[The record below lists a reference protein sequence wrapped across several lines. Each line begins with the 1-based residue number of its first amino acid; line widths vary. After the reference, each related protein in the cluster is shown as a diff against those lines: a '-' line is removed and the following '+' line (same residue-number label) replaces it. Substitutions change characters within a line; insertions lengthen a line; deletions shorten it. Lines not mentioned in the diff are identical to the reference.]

1 MGEVLQVPGL
11 AGGVLPQ
18 GKQVVRLKVLPQ
30 ILLRLLGD
38 ALHPAAGAL
47 WDLSAAHQQ
56 IEDAPEHGEGEHQ
69 QQPGDLI
76 CGLHAA
82 PHDQQG
88 RCHAQKDK
96 KPVQTGGVLR
106 EEAHH
111 QHQRHHLRN
120 QGQAHK
126 H

>member
-18 GKQVVRLKVLPQ
+18 GEQVVRLKVLPQ
-30 ILLRLLGD
+30 VLLRLLGD

-47 WDLSAAHQQ
+47 GDLSAAHQQ

-76 CGLHAA
+76 GGLHAA
-82 PHDQQG
+82 SHNQQS
-88 RCHAQKDK
+88 RRHTQRDE
-96 KPVQTGGVLR
+96 KPVQAGGVLR

-111 QHQRHHLRN
+111 QHQRHHLRD
-120 QGQAHK
+120 QGQTHK